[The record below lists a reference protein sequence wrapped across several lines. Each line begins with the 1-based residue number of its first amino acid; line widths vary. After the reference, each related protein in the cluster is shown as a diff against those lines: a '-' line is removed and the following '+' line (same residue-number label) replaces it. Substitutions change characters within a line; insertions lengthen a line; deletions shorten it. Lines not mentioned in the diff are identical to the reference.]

1 MGVFSSKKKDYLS
14 ENKLFIV
21 VLLASYILTDCH
33 LDGATQEEKAFV
45 KRPNEVYITIWDCLT
60 DAPFFDAKMSLTLT
74 VKTHIRGK

>member
-1 MGVFSSKKKDYLS
+1 MCGRFLEQKKDYLS

-45 KRPNEVYITIWDCLT
+45 KRPNEVYITI
-60 DAPFFDAKMSLTLT
+60 
-74 VKTHIRGK
+74 